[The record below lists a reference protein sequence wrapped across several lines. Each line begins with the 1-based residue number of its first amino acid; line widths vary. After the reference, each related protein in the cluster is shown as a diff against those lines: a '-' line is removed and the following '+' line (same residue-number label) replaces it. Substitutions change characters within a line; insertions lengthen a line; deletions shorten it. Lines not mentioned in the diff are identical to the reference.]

1 MKKSEFLRLLEE
13 MLELDPDTLIGS
25 ETLKEVGKWD
35 SVAVMGFIALVDE
48 HFEIALAPKRLAECK
63 TVDDLAGLVGDRLSL

>member
-13 MLELDPDTLIGS
+13 MLELDSGTLKGP

-48 HFEIALAPKRLAECK
+48 HFETSISPKRLSECK
-63 TVDDLAGLVGDRLSL
+63 TIDDLAGLIGDRISN